1 MNRDLKTVINFTE
14 KGKKDMKKNFI
25 RIIALVMALTMLTVS
40 LAGCSGTSEV
50 NRPVA
55 VEAKTDL
62 KDVSFV
68 FTYGELKEILP
79 GDKLATLY
87 ENFNKKT
94 DDREVSLSYYEL
106 VSKYGSEEYFNDIL
120 ALISDEEWAQ
130 FTGNQQEILDY
141 FNNMINDIK
150 ANGSARVSYSE
161 GFWIN
166 HGDGVVFKS
175 EDGTELENQD
185 KFRAAFRLYADT
197 ALKDIGSF
205 LMNLSQEEATEFN
218 ADLTDVIYPLGEKTA
233 STLTLADLYTD
244 EETNTFPI
252 YTSVVPTMVH
262 DLAED
267 GSNLEDEDGEYVFVP
282 SEIYRTINMVVKPE
296 EASVKKAFTI
306 REKDGIMEQF
316 KVAETYMILNS
327 FEIAFT
333 PCKITAGINAVTD
346 EMAYTTYEKNMI
358 ITANIT
364 FTGALADYGTV
375 VVEFPCTSSLTYNFG
390 WATAE

>member
-1 MNRDLKTVINFTE
+1 
-14 KGKKDMKKNFI
+14 MKKNFI
-25 RIIALVMALTMLTVS
+25 RIIALVLALTMLTVS
-40 LAGCSGTSEV
+40 FAGCGSTSSV

-55 VEAKTDL
+55 VESKTDL

-68 FTYGELKEILP
+68 FTYGELKNILP

-106 VSKYGSEEYFNDIL
+106 VSKYGSEEYFDDIL

-141 FNNMINDIK
+141 FNSMINDIK
-150 ANGSARVSYSE
+150 ANGIARVSYSE
-161 GFWIN
+161 DFWIN

-175 EDGTELENQD
+175 EDGTELPDQD
-185 KFRAAFRLYADT
+185 KFRAAFRLYADNS
-197 ALKDIGSF
+197 LKGIDSF
-205 LMNLSQEEATEFN
+205 LMNLSQEEATEFK

-244 EETNTFPI
+244 EATNTFPI

-262 DLAED
+262 DLTED
-267 GSNLEDEDGEYVFVP
+267 GSNLEDEDGEYIFVP
-282 SEIYRTINMVVKPE
+282 SELYRTINMVVKPD

-346 EMAYTTYEKNMI
+346 EMVYTTYEKNMV

-364 FTGALADYGTV
+364 FTGALAEYGTV

-390 WATAE
+390 WATTDAE